1 MGPPA
6 GAGPVPEPGTA
17 DAGSALDVFRN
28 RPFLLLWLSQVFTQI
43 GANMVLFGLTVIVL
57 ESTRSNTAVSL
68 LILSFLAPAVLFSAV
83 AGVYVD
89 RFDKRLVLVATN
101 ILRALMFVILWF
113 VGDFLLLLLLL
124 NAAISTV
131 TVFFAPAEASMI
143 PQLVPRKQLVTAN
156 GVFTLTLNA
165 AFAVGYALLGSIVVT
180 LAGAP
185 GLILVVAAFYLVAAL
200 FCWWLPPA
208 PPVVT
213 REAAVHQGL
222 IDPEA
227 EQAIGSTVDQLREG
241 IGFIRGHRSIGWALA
256 YLGIAASLVGVLGV
270 LGPDFAQESLGLEP
284 KDFAVV
290 VLPLAF
296 GIVTGILVL
305 NSWGHL
311 LPRRRIIEGGL
322 IALGIFVFLIVGV
335 GPLSRLLQTAE
346 EAAGLVSLA
355 DFTSLLSLVVFIAL
369 LAGVAYAF
377 VAIPSQTQLQEEIPT
392 DVRGRVFGVLNML
405 ISTAS
410 LAPIVIV
417 GPLSDLVGTT
427 NVLYAVAIAIT
438 ASGII
443 SIVRRGPLKP
453 AEARQTATGPT
464 TPAGLDPVA
473 VVTATEMEAGERRA
487 ALKASHA
494 PTLPDGVAATGAD
507 ASPEPDGGEPVPPA
521 EVDVPWAI
529 DGETTWSIE
538 DEAPWPP
545 EAGVAMPAE
554 ASSPVVP
561 PAKRPAPGAA
571 DAPEDG
577 TPRDPLQGRGD
588 PSEDE

>member
-1 MGPPA
+1 MMSPPA
-6 GAGPVPEPGTA
+6 GTLTDDPGANGGPEA
-17 DAGSALDVFRN
+17 AGSLEVFRN

-43 GANMVLFGLTVIVL
+43 GGNMVLFGLTVIVL
-57 ESTRSNTAVSL
+57 EATRSNTAVSL
-68 LILSFLAPAVLFSAV
+68 LILTFLGPAVLFSAV
-83 AGVYVD
+83 AGVFVD
-89 RFDKRLVLVATN
+89 RFDRRMVLVATN
-101 ILRALMFVILWF
+101 LIRAAMFVVLWF
-113 VGDFLLLLLLL
+113 AGDFLLILLLM

-143 PQLVPRKQLVTAN
+143 PQLVPRKQLITAN

-180 LAGAP
+180 LVGP
-185 GLILVVAAFYLVAAL
+185 QGLILVVAVFFLVAAL

-208 PPVVT
+208 PPTARPVP
-213 REAAVHQGL
+213 AVGEEEHHNLRDSDAGR
-222 IDPEA
+222 
-227 EQAIGSTVDQLREG
+227 AIGETFDQLRDG
-241 IGFIRGHRSIGWALA
+241 IGFIRENRAISWSLV

-270 LGPDFAQESLGLEP
+270 LGPDFAIKSLGLEA

-296 GIVTGILVL
+296 GIVTGILLL
-305 NSWGHL
+305 NSFGHL
-311 LPRRRIIEGGL
+311 APRRRIIEGGL

-335 GPLSRLLQTAE
+335 GPLSRFLQSAE
-346 EAAGLVSLA
+346 AAAGLVSLA

-377 VAIPSQTQLQEEIPT
+377 VAIPAQTQLQEEIPT

-405 ISTAS
+405 VSTSS

-427 NVLYAVAIAIT
+427 NVLFGVAIAIT
-438 ASGII
+438 LSGII

-453 AEARQTATGPT
+453 AEARQTATGPM

-473 VVTATEMEAGERRA
+473 VATAAEVEAGERRA
-487 ALKASHA
+487 ALKSASDA
-494 PTLPDGVAATGAD
+494 TAAAMDVA
-507 ASPEPDGGEPVPPA
+507 PEPGASGL
-521 EVDVPWAI
+521 
-529 DGETTWSIE
+529 ETRET
-538 DEAPWPP
+538 PLPP
-545 EAGVAMPAE
+545 EAM
-554 ASSPVVP
+554 
-561 PAKRPAPGAA
+561 
-571 DAPEDG
+571 
-577 TPRDPLQGRGD
+577 GRGD